1 MQLERNTLIKYGSL
15 LFFIKILYIYSVAL
29 MLPDVYLLWTYDKS
43 IQISNIVI
51 EIIPFFICLLLLINY
66 CKYNNIYS
74 FFLVCFFVLF
84 YIPQNSTLS
93 VNGYLPL
100 YFILVNLFSALI
112 IISVGEMSKKD
123 KFQATTQLSLREKLF
138 SDRKLYFALRI
149 VLIVISVASIF
160 RAYLYNGLNFSVF
173 FSEMYETRADYADYA
188 ASITG
193 SLSSYVI
200 LFITNIAS
208 WMVPIYLFF
217 SLINKKI
224 LDILLSLFTLL
235 AIFTIEMQK
244 SQLMIIAVI
253 FFVYYIE
260 RRKKINRICEIVLF
274 GFLGIFIVSLIE
286 YYVTGSSNVFTL
298 IIRRM
303 FYGGTYSTYKHY
315 LFFMDN
321 TKLVFSQDAFILQN
335 IVSKLWG
342 RSYPTSAVKVISEN
356 CYSGLLPSPNAGMF
370 AETIAQLGVAGIF
383 IFPLI
388 YRFIVGKMKKAACVY
403 GNDVAMIV
411 IFMLILK
418 FTNVYILASAS
429 MVGVVTFYLLAM
441 TIKHLSFN
449 LKSEGSLVE
458 K

>member
-1 MQLERNTLIKYGSL
+1 MQLEKNTLIKYGSL
-15 LFFIKILYIYSVAL
+15 LLVIKILYICSVAL
-29 MLPDVYLLWTYDKS
+29 MLPDDYLLWTYDKS
-43 IQISNIVI
+43 IQVSNIII
-51 EIIPFFICLLLLINY
+51 EIVPFFICLLLLINY

-93 VNGYLPL
+93 VNGYSPL
-100 YFILVNLFSALI
+100 YFILVNFFSALI
-112 IISVGEMSKKD
+112 IILIGKMSKKD
-123 KFQATTQLSLREKLF
+123 NFRDTTTLSLRENIF
-138 SDRKLYFALRI
+138 SDRKLYTVLRI
-149 VLIVISVASIF
+149 VLIVISIVSIF
-160 RAYLYNGLNFSVF
+160 RTYLYNGLNISVL

-193 SLSSYVI
+193 SLASYVI
-200 LFITNIAS
+200 LFVTNIAS

-217 SLINKKI
+217 SLINKKT

-244 SQLMIIAVI
+244 SQLMIIVVVL
-253 FFVYYIE
+253 FVFYTE
-260 RRKKINRICEIVLF
+260 RRKKLNRICEIVLF

-286 YYVTGSSNVFTL
+286 YYVTGSSTVFNL

-303 FYGGTYSTYKHY
+303 FYGGAYSTYKHY
-315 LFFMDN
+315 YFFMDN
-321 TKLVFSQDAFILQN
+321 KKLMFSQDAFVIQN

-342 RSYPTSAVKVISEN
+342 RSYPISAVKVISEN

-383 IFPLI
+383 VFPLI
-388 YRFIVGKMKKAACVY
+388 YRLIVGKMKRAACVY
-403 GNDVAMIV
+403 GDDVAMIV
-411 IFMLILK
+411 MFMLILK

-429 MVGVVTFYLLAM
+429 MVGVVTFYFLAM
-441 TIKHLSFN
+441 AIKHLSFN
-449 LKSEGSLVE
+449 LK
-458 K
+458 